1 MLITRIEGGM
11 VKTKENLSGGGLS
24 RRGSCLLAAVSR
36 NDDFSDGFF
45 HAFKYSVSGSL
56 IVPVDEMKI
65 AH

>member
-36 NDDFSDGFF
+36 NDDFSDGFSAVEELGF
-45 HAFKYSVSGSL
+45 EVLSPLGWK
-56 IVPVDEMKI
+56 
-65 AH
+65 